1 MGPSQHMRKSAHG
14 SSSLPQ
20 APSTLRRRNL
30 KTQLHSTV
38 KPTVHTNPETK
49 TELFENAL
57 QTGGIW
63 PCVLER
69 TENILKTEF
78 SKTMTSR

>member
-1 MGPSQHMRKSAHG
+1 MGP
-14 SSSLPQ
+14 Q
-20 APSTLRRRNL
+20 AYLELNL
-30 KTQLHSTV
+30 KTQLYSTV

-63 PCVLER
+63 LCVLVW
-69 TENILKTEF
+69 TENILKTELF
-78 SKTMTSR
+78 ENNDFTIIL